1 MRKHLILF
9 ISAICLFYSIS
20 AQQSTRQKTRYY
32 EVWISFFDS
41 ETVYKGILYEVSDSS
56 VLISDIVP
64 LQNHPAGSEFLKE
77 FSYSNI
83 ENIKARRLKS
93 VGRGTVIGA
102 GIGAGAG
109 LIAGISLYGEA
120 ILMFA
125 GTPALV
131 MMFPAAAVGAGAGAL
146 VGLVKDRFPI
156 ESDIDNFNL
165 YRSSL
170 QAYSLQQEPDLGL
183 KQFEHKG
190 FAGFSMG
197 FVFPLDN
204 NLRTGPGISGF
215 AGYRFTN
222 RWGITVTQFSYQ
234 YGDNSYEDSYRWS
247 MGGITVGPLLSAPL
261 SDRVRL
267 DFKPGIGFSDASL
280 WLDEIEEK
288 SGQGLGLGLSISLLY
303 NFSKR
308 GGFLAEA
315 AYYTT
320 RLKYSNTDAESSRFI
335 CINLGYVYKFSRRSL

>member
-1 MRKHLILF
+1 MKKHLIMV
-9 ISAICLFYSIS
+9 ISAVCLFYSIS
-20 AQQSTRQKTRYY
+20 AQQSTKQKIRYY
-32 EVWISFFDS
+32 EVWISFVDS
-41 ETVYKGILYEVSDSS
+41 EAVYRGILYEVNDSS
-56 VLISDIVP
+56 VLIAGLTP
-64 LQNHPAGSEFLKE
+64 LPDYPAGSEYLKE

-83 ENIKARRLKS
+83 DIIKARRLKS
-93 VGRGTVIGA
+93 VGRGTIIGV

-109 LIAGISLYGEA
+109 LTAAVSLYGEA
-120 ILMFA
+120 VIMFA
-125 GTPALV
+125 GAPALV
-131 MMFPAAAVGAGAGAL
+131 MMFPAAAFGAGAGAL

-170 QAYSLQQEPDLGL
+170 QAYSLQQESDLGL

-204 NLRTGPGISGF
+204 NLRTGPGTFGF

-222 RWGITVTQFSYQ
+222 RWGIFVTQFSYQ
-234 YGDNSYEDSYRWS
+234 YGDNSYGDSYRWS
-247 MGGITVGPLLSAPL
+247 MGGITAGPLISAPL
-261 SDRVRL
+261 TDRVRL
-267 DFKPGIGFSDASL
+267 DFKPGIGLSDASL
-280 WLDEIEEK
+280 WLDNDEEK
-288 SGQGLGLGLSISLLY
+288 SGQGLGLGFNMSLLY

-315 AYYTT
+315 GYYSTSL
-320 RLKYSNTDAESSRFI
+320 RYSDTDTESSGFI
-335 CINLGYVYKFSRRSL
+335 CLNIGYVYKFSRRSL